1 MEEIQKS
8 IRVFENLR
16 KYLYRI
22 TIENGMEIVLRF
34 EPERYHH
41 LAGFQHITDLTDIA
55 NPISKHKFY
64 NDLRLGK
71 IPADKIKKSEMYGDI
86 WERIAFLDKL
96 EEIMTPG
103 EGRIIVEFDK
113 SKTDTVIKA
122 KFHLFRREG
131 NPFAGE
137 AVYFTLFIDTEY
149 GDTYYPV
156 TYVVEHSNIYV
167 REQTFYDCTIERLLL
182 SGKKALAGV

>member
-55 NPISKHKFY
+55 NPISKHNF
-64 NDLRLGK
+64 
-71 IPADKIKKSEMYGDI
+71 
-86 WERIAFLDKL
+86 
-96 EEIMTPG
+96 IMICG
-103 EGRIIVEFDK
+103 
-113 SKTDTVIKA
+113 
-122 KFHLFRREG
+122 
-131 NPFAGE
+131 
-137 AVYFTLFIDTEY
+137 
-149 GDTYYPV
+149 
-156 TYVVEHSNIYV
+156 
-167 REQTFYDCTIERLLL
+167 
-182 SGKKALAGV
+182 